1 MPDPNKYSKVNVNG
15 RRDNVI
21 RAADL
26 IANSDQRAGH
36 VVLVAA
42 DLAIGGPD
50 TGGGK
55 RKPGRRRPSLAK
67 ELRDAKKAGMSVKG
81 AIVEPGRITLTFGDP
96 AEVGDVNE
104 WDRVLP

>member
-1 MPDPNKYSKVNVNG
+1 MPKSEEEGECKMVADDSVM
-15 RRDNVI
+15 

-26 IANSDQRAGH
+26 TANSKKGADH

-42 DLAIGGPD
+42 DFAVGGPH

-55 RKPGRRRPSLAK
+55 RKPGRGRPSLAN
-67 ELRDAKKAGMSVKG
+67 ELREAKKAGVPVKG
-81 AIVEPGRITLTFGDP
+81 AIVESGRITLTFGDP
-96 AEVGDVNE
+96 AEIVDVNE

>member
-1 MPDPNKYSKVNVNG
+1 MDA
-15 RRDNVI
+15 DNNEM

-26 IANSDQRAGH
+26 TTDSKQGAGH

-42 DLAIGGPD
+42 DLAVGGPQTD
-50 TGGGK
+50 GG
-55 RKPGRRRPSLAK
+55 RCEPGRRRPSLAK

-81 AIVEPGRITLTFGDP
+81 AIVESARITLTFGDP
-96 AEVGDVNE
+96 AELDDVNE